1 MESKATNDSVLFS
14 AIKSAIYQLMEQMD
28 LYLSSGS
35 TDSPASVNNFVLP
48 YSNSF
53 KNLHAITGSSNSPV
67 LTPAVSCPFSL
78 TPRQMKR
85 QLRASA
91 YRARNKNADSVETT
105 HHRNTNFPANN
116 INKIPKPRCHF
127 SRYLQ
132 DCIDGKY
139 DSNGNLV
146 RRCLKASSAVTS
158 HTLPSFLIARPPPT
172 PRTFVLPIIFLPPSK
187 CPPCIVSK
195 SYFNPIAFYSDSDSD
210 FDSDSDLESELQSHS
225 DFCLSSPIPTSELVV
240 DCNLAQGS
248 NLDSKFHRD
257 PFVESLDMLMED
269 TLLPSKQ
276 ILTELNTH
284 SRNYCKQQHWC
295 NKCGKPEHGTDCDLY
310 CPDCPTHWLNS
321 HYTYNCPKFFT
332 WLLETQPSS
341 QIWYSERSQEI

>member
-67 LTPAVSCPFSL
+67 LTSAVSCPFSL

-105 HHRNTNFPANN
+105 HHRNTIFPTSN
-116 INKIPKPRCHF
+116 IVNKIPKPRCHF

-158 HTLPSFLIARPPPT
+158 HTLPSFLTARPPPL
-172 PRTFVLPIIFLPPSK
+172 PRTFILPIIFLTS
-187 CPPCIVSK
+187 SK
-195 SYFNPIAFYSDSDSD
+195 SSPCFVYQSYYSPIAFDSDSDSNSCSNSEFDSDSD
-210 FDSDSDLESELQSHS
+210 FEFELQSNS
-225 DFCLSSPIPTSELVV
+225 NFI
-240 DCNLAQGS
+240 NLI
-248 NLDSKFHRD
+248 N
-257 PFVESLDMLMED
+257 
-269 TLLPSKQ
+269 
-276 ILTELNTH
+276 
-284 SRNYCKQQHWC
+284 
-295 NKCGKPEHGTDCDLY
+295 
-310 CPDCPTHWLNS
+310 
-321 HYTYNCPKFFT
+321 FT
-332 WLLETQPSS
+332 NFKTFNF
-341 QIWYSERSQEI
+341 